1 MATTEAHDYT
11 RTDGVTSA
19 NGAPAH
25 LRDRPVGE
33 LVQLLTKQVS
43 ELARD
48 EVELAKQE
56 LTVKGKAAGV
66 GGGMFG
72 AAGVVLLLALGALT
86 AAAIL
91 GLATVID
98 HAWIAAL
105 IVGVVYVAIAGI
117 LALTGKKSI
126 QRATPLMPEQTSE
139 SVKED
144 VQWIKTRARSART

>member
-1 MATTEAHDYT
+1 MASTQVHDPAT
-11 RTDGVTSA
+11 NNNGVRPDLQ
-19 NGAPAH
+19 N
-25 LRDRPVGE
+25 RPVGE

-48 EVELAKQE
+48 EVELAKAE

-72 AAGVVLLLALGALT
+72 AAGVVVLLALGALT

-105 IVGVVYVAIAGI
+105 IVGAAYLAVAGI
-117 LALTGKKSI
+117 LALMGKKSI
-126 QRATPLMPEQTSE
+126 QRATPLMPEQTTE

-144 VQWIKTRARSART
+144 VEWIKTRARSART

>member
-1 MATTEAHDYT
+1 MTTTQFADPA
-11 RTDGVTSA
+11 RADGASA
-19 NGAPAH
+19 E

-33 LVQLLTKQVS
+33 LVQLLTRQVS
-43 ELARD
+43 DLARD
-48 EVELAKQE
+48 EVELAKTE
-56 LTVKGKAAGV
+56 LAVKGKAAGV
-66 GGGMFG
+66 GGGMLG
-72 AAGVVLLLALGALT
+72 AAGIVTLLALGALT

-105 IVGVVYVAIAGI
+105 IVGAVYLAIAGV

-144 VQWIKTRARSART
+144 VEWIKTRARSART

>member
-1 MATTEAHDYT
+1 MTTTSFDEAA
-11 RTDGVTSA
+11 RTDGASGNV
-19 NGAPAH
+19 H
-25 LRDRPVGE
+25 DRSVGE

-48 EVELAKQE
+48 EVELAKVE
-56 LTVKGKAAGV
+56 LARKGKAAGL

-72 AAGVVLLLALGALT
+72 AAGIIALLALGALT

-91 GLATVID
+91 GLATLID

-105 IVGVVYVAIAGI
+105 IVGAVYLAVAGM
-117 LALTGKKSI
+117 LALAGRKSI
-126 QRATPLMPEQTSE
+126 RRASPLVPEQASE

-144 VQWIKTRARSART
+144 VEWIKTRARSART